1 MSDKFWSKY
10 YGSLVGAKILSFD
23 GLTNEDLGD
32 GFPSF
37 TVEFADGTVGQIEI
51 SQDPEGNGGGF
62 IFGLKT
68 PEVVAVK

>member
-1 MSDKFWSKY
+1 MSNKFWSKY
-10 YGSLVGAKILSFD
+10 YGSLVGAEILSFD
-23 GLTNEDLGD
+23 GMTESDFGD

-37 TVEFADGTVGQIEI
+37 TVKF
-51 SQDPEGNGGGF
+51 EGNGGGF